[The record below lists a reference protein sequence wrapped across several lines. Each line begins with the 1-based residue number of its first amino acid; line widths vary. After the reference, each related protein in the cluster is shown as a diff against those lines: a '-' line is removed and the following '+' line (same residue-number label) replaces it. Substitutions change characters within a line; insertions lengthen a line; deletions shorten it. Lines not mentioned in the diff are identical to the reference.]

1 MKTSDQELLASTEKK
16 TLHLTVRAV
25 GKVDVVR
32 LVLRAAS
39 KAQYRGCQSD
49 HGNNVST

>member
-16 TLHLTVRAV
+16 TLHLTVRAI

-39 KAQYRGCQSD
+39 KAQRGCQSD
-49 HGNNVST
+49 HGNNVLT